1 MIDNKYLLD
10 SNILNIY
17 QFGSRVYGNNAEE
30 SDYDYVFI
38 CKDYI
43 NYNDTNIQVFTIGS
57 FETAISNH
65 DIVALE
71 CLFLS
76 PINIVCENTCE
87 YDDFLFEYFNDNIF
101 KLDKQKLRTSIS
113 TITSNSWVKGKK
125 KLTVANDYDKY
136 LAIKSVFHSIRILD
150 FGIQIATESKIYNYS
165 SMNWLYYELVELSNK
180 YERDELWNI
189 IDNKY
194 RSLYNSKSTEFKR
207 LCPKELTTKHYEIE
221 LNKIL
226 SKYNV
231 SSGDINKII
240 ALFN

>member
-17 QFGSRVYGNNAEE
+17 QFGSRVYGNNTEE
-30 SDYDYVFI
+30 SDYDDI
-38 CKDYI
+38 
-43 NYNDTNIQVFTIGS
+43 NIQVFTIES
-57 FETAISNH
+57 FKNSLNNH
-65 DIVALE
+65 DIVVLE
-71 CLFLS
+71 CLFLPDS
-76 PINIVCENTCE
+76 NIYKKLW
-87 YDDFLFEYFNDNIF
+87 YDYQIVEWGNF
-101 KLDKQKLRTSIS
+101 KQLDKQKLRTSIS

-136 LAIKSVFHSIRILD
+136 LAIKSVFHSLRILD
-150 FGIQIATESKIYNYS
+150 FGIQIATENKIYNYS
-165 SMNWLYYELVELSNK
+165 STNWLYYELVELSDK
-180 YERDELWNI
+180 YERDELWDI

-231 SSGDINKII
+231 TSGDIYKII

>member
-17 QFGSRVYGNNAEE
+17 QFGSRVYGNNTEE

-38 CKDYI
+38 CKEYKDYDDI
-43 NYNDTNIQVFTIGS
+43 NIQVFTIES
-57 FETAISNH
+57 FKNSLNNH

-76 PINIVCENTCE
+76 NWYKDKYLWHDHQILSFGV
-87 YDDFLFEYFNDNIF
+87 F
-101 KLDKQKLRTSIS
+101 KQLDKQKLRTSIS

-125 KLTVANDYDKY
+125 KLIVANDYDKY
-136 LAIKSVFHSIRILD
+136 LAIKSIFHSLRILD
-150 FGIQIATESKIYNYS
+150 FGIQIATENKIYNYS

-231 SSGDINKII
+231 MSGDIDKII